1 MKGAFFYDRVSLM
14 SLFCWHRAFMSKAG
28 MELLMAGVSY
38 AVLIGFTISFM
49 FEAGSSLSS
58 SGAEGGGEE
67 VNGYIVLG
75 FALGGLVFDGASLF
89 VFQQYG
95 EREQADLDEE
105 GVAEADTAAAAAV
118 CGINHNMTAA
128 LLHVVSDLLRSTTTL
143 VESIVILSVP
153 SIPSDE
159 ADGVSA
165 LIVCTIIAVGV
176 LGALHRWVLAF
187 YDHLYG
193 PIEAKQ
199 PAIRAVSSLDLGG
212 KEAALAPAELVRL

>member
-1 MKGAFFYDRVSLM
+1 
-14 SLFCWHRAFMSKAG
+14 MSKAG

-58 SGAEGGGEE
+58 SAEGGGEE

-105 GVAEADTAAAAAV
+105 GVAEADTAAAAV

-176 LGALHRWVLAF
+176 LGALHRWVLAL

-199 PAIRAVSSLDLGG
+199 PAIAVSSLDLGG